1 MVKYDPKK
9 LDQLA
14 ELELEALLAGLE
26 DEEMKR
32 SPAFL
37 EKVRKFLKDN
47 RLETTP
53 DNPKLPQLQ
62 KITEELPIFE
72 NEVTVN

>member
-1 MVKYDPKK
+1 MVKYDSKK

-53 DNPKLPQLQ
+53 DNPKLPQFQ

>member
-1 MVKYDPKK
+1 MVKYDSKK

-37 EKVRKFLKDN
+37 EKVRKFLRITDWKRLQTTQSFLSSKDY
-47 RLETTP
+47 
-53 DNPKLPQLQ
+53 
-62 KITEELPIFE
+62 
-72 NEVTVN
+72 

>member
-1 MVKYDPKK
+1 MVKYDPSK

-14 ELELEALLAGLE
+14 ELELEALLEGLE

-53 DNPKLPQLQ
+53 DTPKLPQLQ
-62 KITEELPIFE
+62 KVTKELPIFD

>member
-1 MVKYDPKK
+1 MVKYDSKK

-47 RLETTP
+47 RL

>member
-1 MVKYDPKK
+1 MVKYDPSK

-14 ELELEALLAGLE
+14 ELELEALLEGLE

-53 DNPKLPQLQ
+53 ENPKLPQLQ
-62 KITEELPIFE
+62 KVTKELPIFD

>member
-1 MVKYDPKK
+1 MVKYDSKK

-53 DNPKLPQLQ
+53 DNPQLPQLQ

>member
-1 MVKYDPKK
+1 MVKYDSKK

-53 DNPKLPQLQ
+53 DNPNIPQIQ

>member
-1 MVKYDPKK
+1 MVKYDSKK

-53 DNPKLPQLQ
+53 DNPSIPKLQ
-62 KITEELPIFE
+62 KVTEELPIFE